1 MTDNGR
7 KRPSNEEMEALR
19 RMAEELGAAPN
30 GSDDYPDDDRVIIKL
45 EAKKLNEN
53 LNAVEQALIDRGAP
67 VYQRDRILVTIGTVK
82 AISSDEKEITYQAIV
97 PLTTASLPVIVARH
111 CIFLKKDGRSKKWL
125 PVLPPEYLMQE
136 FLDCMSFKL
145 GVLKGIVNHPII
157 TASGEIVTAEGYDA
171 RTGIYF
177 DPLGVEFPELPEI
190 TCENARDVATTALA
204 RIEKLFHTFAFVD
217 EASRSVALSQLM
229 TGVSRRSMK
238 SAPVHVG
245 DAAVRGS
252 GKSKITRI
260 CSIVA
265 IGRPAPALSQGH
277 TAEEFEKRL
286 AAMLLYGHPIIH
298 IDNCSTIVEGD
309 LLNSIATEETVALR
323 ILGLSRVVE
332 ITTGSLVC
340 PNGNN
345 ITIKGDAIRR
355 CVKYRLD
362 PGVERPETLQFDYDP
377 VADAL
382 ANRAEIVVAILT
394 ILKAR
399 HVAKV
404 APPQVWQSFE
414 DWSGTV
420 RSALIWL
427 GKADP
432 CETVEELASDDPE
445 LAEMR
450 AVYSQWWAH
459 VGEWTKG
466 VPIRMDPA
474 HNSVLV
480 TVAEVIKTAT
490 SKEVA
495 EYEVVTDEKG
505 FSIRT
510 PKKNEAG
517 EVIMKFVH
525 PQFREALLAVAGNG
539 AIVDPKKLGH
549 WLKGRLDRI
558 VRIEETRFTEDGKI
572 REETWVLRIV
582 RDKDLSRTGTA
593 RWRMIGKLEGFEDR
607 ETPF

>member
-1 MTDNGR
+1 MAER
-7 KRPSNEEMEALR
+7 KRSSEEEIEAFR
-19 RMAEELGAAPN
+19 RMAEELGAAPD

-53 LNAVEQALIDRGAP
+53 LDAVEAALIDRQAH
-67 VYQRDRILVTIGTVK
+67 VFQRDRILVTIGTVK

-97 PLTTASLPVIVARH
+97 PLTTASLRVIVARH
-111 CIFLKKDGRSKKWL
+111 CIFLKKDQRSKKWL
-125 PVLPPEYLMQE
+125 PTLPPTYLMEE
-136 FLDCMSFKL
+136 FLDCMSYKL
-145 GVLKGIVNHPII
+145 GVLKGIVNHPYI

-171 RTGIYF
+171 KTGIYF
-177 DPLGVEFPELPEI
+177 DPLGVEFSPLPDI
-190 TCENARDVATTALA
+190 TCENARDVAMTALE
-204 RIEKLFHTFAFVD
+204 RIEHLFHTFAFVD

-265 IGRPAPALSQGH
+265 IGKPAPALNQGH

-286 AAMLLYGHPIIH
+286 ASMLLYGYPIIH

-309 LLNSIATEETVALR
+309 LLNSVATEETVALR
-323 ILGLSRVVE
+323 ILGLSRIVE

-382 ANRAEIVVAILT
+382 ANRAEIVIAILT
-394 ILKAR
+394 ILRAK
-399 HVAKV
+399 HVAGIV
-404 APPQVWQSFE
+404 APAVWQSFE
-414 DWSGTV
+414 DWSNTV

-432 CETVEELASDDPE
+432 CQTVEDLQDDDPE

-450 AVYSQWWAH
+450 AVYSQWWKNIG
-459 VGEWTKG
+459 VGWDGNRNGRDT
-466 VPIRMDPA
+466 I
-474 HNSVLV
+474 
-480 TVAEVIKTAT
+480 TVADVIKRAT
-490 SKEVA
+490 VKEQA
-495 EYEVVTDEKG
+495 RGDDGKP
-505 FSIRT
+505 RT
-510 PKKNEAG
+510 NEAG
-517 EVIMKFVH
+517 EPVMTFVY
-525 PQFREALLAVAGNG
+525 PEFRQALFAVASDGHTIS
-539 AIVDPKKLGH
+539 AVKLGH
-549 WLKGRLDRI
+549 WLKSRLDRR
-558 VRIEETRFTEDGKI
+558 VKVGD
-572 REETWVLRIV
+572 WVLRIV
-582 RDKDLSRTGTA
+582 KDKKETRDHITL
-593 RWRMIGKLEGFEDR
+593 WRMIGEDVNQSTTST
-607 ETPF
+607 EESWENDDDVPF